1 MVIVSEQAETMKE
14 WDYDLVVIGGGSGGY
29 AAARTAVGLGLK
41 NVAVIEGGREVGG
54 LCILRGCMPTKA
66 LLYAAEVLHLARQAR
81 VWGLDIP
88 QAGYD
93 FAKVMARKDAVIG
106 EFAAYRR
113 KQLQAGAFDFIREQ
127 ARFVEPRR
135 IRLASGREVT
145 AAHFVVSTGSIV
157 RRPSLPGLEEVGYL
171 TSDDA
176 LDLSRAPKSLI
187 VLGGGAVAV
196 EFAQFFQRLGTKV
209 SLIQRSRTILKEF
222 DEDAAIEA
230 ERALRAEGMALFTG
244 ATLLSAAA
252 SKAGKAV
259 RFKHEGEQKTAEAEE
274 IFMALGRSPNTAG
287 LGLDK
292 AGVETAQEGRIV
304 CDARMQSSAPHIFA
318 AGDCAGPHEI
328 VHLAVRQGEIAARN
342 IALPEQSRG
351 MEDRLSIGV
360 VFTDPQVARTGWTE
374 RELQSRGVQY
384 RAACYPF
391 DDHGKSILMNARRGF
406 AKLIADAK
414 TGEILGGSCV
424 GPSGGELIHEI
435 TIAMA
440 KQMTVGEL
448 SEAPHYHPTLAEI
461 WSYPAE
467 ELAAQ
472 IQEVKADAE
481 SMRRSKME
489 RTCL

>member
-1 MVIVSEQAETMKE
+1 MKK

-29 AAARTAVGLGLK
+29 AAARTAVDLGLK
-41 NVAVIEGGREVGG
+41 KVAVIEGGREVGG

-66 LLYAAEVLHLARQAR
+66 LLYAAEVLHLARQAQ

-88 QAGYD
+88 RVGYD
-93 FAKVMARKDAVIG
+93 FAKVMARKDAVVG

-113 KQLQAGAFDFIREQ
+113 KQLQAGGFDFIREQ
-127 ARFVEPRR
+127 ARFVDPHR
-135 IRLASGREVT
+135 IRLALGREVT
-145 AAHFVVSTGSIV
+145 AAHFVVGTGSVI
-157 RRPSLPGLEEVGYL
+157 RRPSLPGLEDLGYL
-171 TSDDA
+171 TSDDT
-176 LDLSRAPKSLI
+176 LDLSQEPKSLI

-222 DEDAAIEA
+222 DEDAAIEV
-230 ERALRAEGMALFTG
+230 EKVLRAEGMTLFTG
-244 ATLLSAAA
+244 ARLLSATA
-252 SKAGKAV
+252 SKTGKAV
-259 RFKHEGEQKTAEAEE
+259 RFEHKGEQKTVEAEE
-274 IFMALGRSPNTAG
+274 IFMALGRNPNTAG
-287 LGLDK
+287 LGLEK
-292 AGVETAQEGRIV
+292 AGVETVEGRIV
-304 CDARMQSSAPHIFA
+304 CNARMQSSASHIFA

-342 IALPEQSRG
+342 IVLPEQVKE
-351 MEDRLSIGV
+351 MKDRLFIGV
-360 VFTDPQVARTGWTE
+360 VFTDPQIARTGWTE
-374 RELQSRGVQY
+374 REAQSRSIPY

-435 TIAMA
+435 TAAMA
-440 KQMTVGEL
+440 KRMTVGEL
-448 SEAPHYHPTLAEI
+448 AEVPHYHPTLAEI

-472 IQEVKADAE
+472 IQEGKANE
-481 SMRRSKME
+481 E
-489 RTCL
+489 R

>member
-1 MVIVSEQAETMKE
+1 MKK

-29 AAARTAVGLGLK
+29 AAARTAVDLGLK
-41 NVAVIEGGREVGG
+41 KVAVLEGGREVGG

-81 VWGLDIP
+81 IWGLDISHV
-88 QAGYD
+88 GYD
-93 FAKVMARKDAVIG
+93 FSKVMARKDAVVN

-113 KQLQAGAFDFIREQ
+113 EQLQTGGFDFIRDQ
-127 ARFVEPRR
+127 ARFVDPHRV
-135 IRLASGREVT
+135 RLTSGREVT
-145 AAHFVVSTGSIV
+145 AAHFVVSTGSVV
-157 RRPSLPGLEEVGYL
+157 RRPLLPGLEEVGYL

-196 EFAQFFQRLGTKV
+196 EFAQFFQRLGAEV
-209 SLIQRSRTILKEF
+209 SLIQRSRTILREF
-222 DEDAAIEA
+222 DEDAAIEV
-230 ERALRAEGMALFTG
+230 EKALRAEGMTLFTG
-244 ATLLSAAA
+244 ASLLSASA
-252 SKAGKAV
+252 SKVGKAV
-259 RFKHEGEQKTAEAEE
+259 HFEHEGEQRTVEAEE

-287 LGLDK
+287 LGLEK
-292 AGVETAQEGRIV
+292 AGVETSQGRIV
-304 CDARMQSSAPHIFA
+304 CNARMQSSAPHVFA

-342 IALPEQSRG
+342 IALPERAKE
-351 MEDRLSIGV
+351 MEDRLFIGV
-360 VFTDPQVARTGWTE
+360 VFTDPQIARTGWTE
-374 RELQSRGVQY
+374 REAQRNGVQY
-384 RAACYPF
+384 LTACYPF

-435 TIAMA
+435 TAAMA
-440 KQMTVGEL
+440 KRMTVGEL
-448 SEAPHYHPTLAEI
+448 AEMPHYHPTLAEI

-472 IQEVKADAE
+472 IQEGKANE
-481 SMRRSKME
+481 E
-489 RTCL
+489 Q

>member
-1 MVIVSEQAETMKE
+1 MKK
-14 WDYDLVVIGGGSGGY
+14 WDYNLVVIGGGSGGY

-41 NVAVIEGGREVGG
+41 KVAVIEGGREVGG

-66 LLYAAEVLHLARQAR
+66 LLYATEVLHLAQQAR

-88 QAGYD
+88 RASYD
-93 FAKVMARKDAVIG
+93 LAKVMARKDAVIG

-113 KQLQAGAFDFIREQ
+113 QQLQAGGFDFIRDQ
-127 ARFVEPRR
+127 ARFVDPHRL
-135 IRLASGREVT
+135 RLASGKEVT
-145 AAHFVVSTGSIV
+145 AAHFVISTGSVI
-157 RRPSLPGLEEVGYL
+157 RRPSLPGLEEIGCL

-176 LDLSRAPKSLI
+176 LNLSQAPKSLV

-222 DEDAAIEA
+222 DEDAAIEV
-230 ERALRAEGMALFTG
+230 ESALRAEGMTLFTG
-244 ATLLSAAA
+244 ARLVSASA

-259 RFKHEGEQKTAEAEE
+259 RFEHEGEQKTASAEE

-287 LGLDK
+287 LGLEK
-292 AGVETAQEGRIV
+292 AGVKTIQGRIA

-342 IALPEQSRG
+342 IVSPERAKK
-351 MEDRLSIGV
+351 MEDRLFIGV
-360 VFTDPQVARTGWTE
+360 VFTEPQIARTGWTE
-374 RELQSRGVQY
+374 REAQRKGLLY
-384 RAACYPF
+384 RTACYPF

-414 TGEILGGSCV
+414 SGEILGGSCV

-435 TIAMA
+435 TVAMA
-440 KQMTVGEL
+440 KRMTVGEL
-448 SEAPHYHPTLAEI
+448 AEAPHYHPTLAEI

-467 ELAAQ
+467 ELAER
-472 IQEVKADAE
+472 IQG
-481 SMRRSKME
+481 SQRIRSDDEKQK
-489 RTCL
+489 

>member
-1 MVIVSEQAETMKE
+1 MEKRADAMKK

-41 NVAVIEGGREVGG
+41 KVAVIEGGRKVGG

-66 LLYAAEVLHLARQAR
+66 LLYAAEVLHLARQAQ
-81 VWGLDIP
+81 VWGLNIP
-88 QAGYD
+88 HVGYD
-93 FAKVMARKDAVIG
+93 FAKVMGRKNAVVG

-113 KQLQAGAFDFIREQ
+113 EQLQTGGFDFIREQ
-127 ARFVEPRR
+127 ARFVDPHR

-145 AAHFVVSTGSIV
+145 AAHFVVSTGSVV
-157 RRPSLPGLEEVGYL
+157 RRPWLPGLEEAGYL

-176 LDLSRAPKSLI
+176 LDLSRAPKSLVI
-187 VLGGGAVAV
+187 LGGGAVAV
-196 EFAQFFQRLGTKV
+196 EFAQFFQRLGTEV

-222 DEDAAIEA
+222 DEDAAIEV
-230 ERALRAEGMALFTG
+230 ESALRAEGMTLFTG
-244 ATLLSAAA
+244 ARLLFASA

-259 RFKHEGEQKTAEAEE
+259 RFEHEGEQKIVEAEE
-274 IFMALGRSPNTAG
+274 IFMALGRNPNTVG
-287 LGLDK
+287 LGLEK
-292 AGVETAQEGRIV
+292 AGVETLQGRIV
-304 CDARMQSSAPHIFA
+304 CNARMQSSAPHIFA

-342 IALPEQSRG
+342 IALPEQTKE
-351 MEDRLSIGV
+351 MEDRLFIGV
-360 VFTDPQVARTGWTE
+360 VFTDPQLARTGWTE
-374 RELQSRGVQY
+374 REAQNRGAQY
-384 RAACYPF
+384 RAACYSF

-435 TIAMA
+435 TTAMA
-440 KQMTVGEL
+440 KRMTVGALAEV
-448 SEAPHYHPTLAEI
+448 PHYHPTLAEI

-467 ELAAQ
+467 ELAEQ
-472 IQEVKADAE
+472 IQAVEVDEK
-481 SMRRSKME
+481 R
-489 RTCL
+489 

>member
-1 MVIVSEQAETMKE
+1 MKE

-41 NVAVIEGGREVGG
+41 RVAVIEGGREVGG

-66 LLYAAEVLHLARQAR
+66 LLYAAKVLHLARQAQ

-88 QAGYD
+88 RVGYD
-93 FAKVMARKDAVIG
+93 FAKVMARKDAVVG

-113 KQLQAGAFDFIREQ
+113 KQLQSGDFDFIREQ
-127 ARFVEPRR
+127 ARFVDSHR
-135 IRLASGREVT
+135 IRLASGREVR
-145 AAHFVVSTGSIV
+145 AAHFVVSTGSVV
-157 RRPSLPGLEEVGYL
+157 RRPLLPGLEEVGYL

-196 EFAQFFQRLGTKV
+196 EFAQFFQRLGTEV
-209 SLIQRSRTILKEF
+209 GLIQRSRTILKEF
-222 DEDAAIEA
+222 DEDASIEV
-230 ERALRAEGMALFTG
+230 EKALRAEGMTLFTG
-244 ATLLSAAA
+244 AGLLSASA
-252 SKAGKAV
+252 SRGGKAV
-259 RFKHEGEQKTAEAEE
+259 RFEHEGEQKTVEAQK

-287 LGLDK
+287 LGLEK
-292 AGVETAQEGRIV
+292 AGVETVEGRIV
-304 CDARMQSSAPHIFA
+304 CNARMQSSAPHIFA

-342 IALPEQSRG
+342 IAVPEQTKE
-351 MEDRLSIGV
+351 MEERLFIGV
-360 VFTDPQVARTGWTE
+360 VFTDPQIARTGWTE
-374 RELQSRGVQY
+374 REAQGRGISY
-384 RAACYPF
+384 RAACYSF

-435 TIAMA
+435 TTAMA
-440 KQMTVGEL
+440 KRMTVGEL
-448 SEAPHYHPTLAEI
+448 AEVPHYHPTLAEI

-467 ELAAQ
+467 ELAGQ
-472 IQEVKADAE
+472 IQSVEAD
-481 SMRRSKME
+481 
-489 RTCL
+489 

>member
-1 MVIVSEQAETMKE
+1 MKK

-29 AAARTAVGLGLK
+29 AAARTAVDLGLK
-41 NVAVIEGGREVGG
+41 KVAVIEGGREVGG

-88 QAGYD
+88 HVGYD
-93 FAKVMARKDAVIG
+93 FAKVMVRKDTVVE
-106 EFAAYRR
+106 EFTAYRHR
-113 KQLQAGAFDFIREQ
+113 QLQAGGFDFIRDL
-127 ARFVEPRR
+127 ARFVDPHRV
-135 IRLASGREVT
+135 RLASGREVT
-145 AAHFVVSTGSIV
+145 AAHFVVSTGSVV

-176 LDLSRAPKSLI
+176 LNLSQAPKSLI

-222 DEDAAIEA
+222 DEDAAIEV
-230 ERALRAEGMALFTG
+230 EKVLRAEGMTLFTG
-244 ATLLSAAA
+244 ARLLSATA

-259 RFKHEGEQKTAEAEE
+259 RFEHEGEQKTVEAQE

-287 LGLDK
+287 IGLEK
-292 AGVETAQEGRIV
+292 AGVSTAQGRIV
-304 CDARMQSSAPHIFA
+304 CNARMQSSVSHIFA
-318 AGDCAGPHEI
+318 AGDCTGPHEI

-342 IALPEQSRG
+342 IALPEQSKE
-351 MEDRLSIGV
+351 MEDRLFIGV
-360 VFTDPQVARTGWTE
+360 VFTDPQIARTGRTE
-374 RELQSRGVQY
+374 REAQRKGIPY
-384 RAACYPF
+384 RAARYSF

-406 AKLIADAK
+406 AKLIADAT

-424 GPSGGELIHEI
+424 GPFGGELIHEI
-435 TIAMA
+435 TVAMA
-440 KQMTVGEL
+440 KRMTVGEL
-448 SEAPHYHPTLAEI
+448 AEVPHYHPTLAEI

-472 IQEVKADAE
+472 IRGIEADE
-481 SMRRSKME
+481 E
-489 RTCL
+489 R

>member
-1 MVIVSEQAETMKE
+1 MKE

-41 NVAVIEGGREVGG
+41 KVAVIEGGREVGG

-66 LLYAAEVLHLARQAR
+66 LLYAAEVLHLAKQAQ

-88 QAGYD
+88 RVGYD
-93 FAKVMARKDAVIG
+93 FAKVMERKDAIVG

-113 KQLQAGAFDFIREQ
+113 EQLQAGGFDFIREQ
-127 ARFVEPRR
+127 ARFVDSHRV
-135 IRLASGREVT
+135 RLDSGREVT
-145 AAHFVVSTGSIV
+145 AAHFVISTGSVV
-157 RRPSLPGLEEVGYL
+157 RRPSLPGLEEAGYW

-176 LDLSRAPKSLI
+176 LDLSQAPKSLV

-222 DEDAAIEA
+222 DEDASIEV
-230 ERALRAEGMALFTG
+230 EKALRAEGMTLFTG
-244 ATLLSAAA
+244 ARLLSAAA
-252 SKAGKAV
+252 SEAGKTV
-259 RFKHEGEQKTAEAEE
+259 RFEHEGEQKTVEAQE

-287 LGLDK
+287 LGLEK
-292 AGVETAQEGRIV
+292 AGVLTVEGRIV
-304 CDARMQSSAPHIFA
+304 CNARMQSSAPHIFA

-342 IALPEQSRG
+342 IAVPEQTKE
-351 MEDRLSIGV
+351 MEDRLFIGV
-360 VFTDPQVARTGWTE
+360 VFTDPQIARTGWTE
-374 RELQSRGVQY
+374 REAQGRGIPY
-384 RAACYPF
+384 RAAGYSF

-406 AKLIADAK
+406 AKLIADAT

-435 TIAMA
+435 TAAMA
-440 KQMTVGEL
+440 KRMTVGEL
-448 SEAPHYHPTLAEI
+448 AEVPHYHPTLAEI
-461 WSYPAE
+461 WGYPAE

-472 IQEVKADAE
+472 IQSIEAD
-481 SMRRSKME
+481 
-489 RTCL
+489 

>member
-1 MVIVSEQAETMKE
+1 MKK

-29 AAARTAVGLGLK
+29 ATARTAVDLGLEK
-41 NVAVIEGGREVGG
+41 VAVIEGGREVGG

-66 LLYAAEVLHLARQAR
+66 LLYAAEVLHLAKQAQ

-88 QAGYD
+88 HVGYD
-93 FAKVMARKDAVIG
+93 FAKVMARKDAVVE

-113 KQLQAGAFDFIREQ
+113 RQLQAGGFDFIREQ
-127 ARFVEPRR
+127 ARFVDPHRV
-135 IRLASGREVT
+135 RLASGREVT
-145 AAHFVVSTGSIV
+145 AAHFVVSTGSVV
-157 RRPSLPGLEEVGYL
+157 RRPSLPGLEEAGYL

-176 LDLSRAPKSLI
+176 LNLSQAPKSLI

-222 DEDAAIEA
+222 DEDAAIDVES
-230 ERALRAEGMALFTG
+230 ALRAEGMALFTG
-244 ATLLSAAA
+244 AGLLSASAR
-252 SKAGKAV
+252 KGGKAV
-259 RFKHEGEQKTAEAEE
+259 RFGHDGGEKIVEAQE

-287 LGLDK
+287 LGLEK
-292 AGVETAQEGRIV
+292 AGVSTAQGRIV
-304 CDARMQSSAPHIFA
+304 CNARMQSSAPHIFA

-342 IALPEQSRG
+342 IVLPEQSKE
-351 MEDRLSIGV
+351 MEDRLFIGV
-360 VFTDPQVARTGWTE
+360 VFTDPQIARTGRTE
-374 RELQSRGVQY
+374 RETQRKGISY
-384 RAACYPF
+384 RAARYSF

-435 TIAMA
+435 TVAMA
-440 KQMTVGEL
+440 KRMTVGEL
-448 SEAPHYHPTLAEI
+448 AEAPHYHPTLAEI

-472 IQEVKADAE
+472 IEADE
-481 SMRRSKME
+481 E
-489 RTCL
+489 R

>member
-1 MVIVSEQAETMKE
+1 MKK

-41 NVAVIEGGREVGG
+41 KVAVIEGGRKVGG

-66 LLYAAEVLHLARQAR
+66 LLYAAEVLHLARQAQ

-88 QAGYD
+88 QVGYD
-93 FAKVMARKDAVIG
+93 FAKVMARKNAVVG

-113 KQLQAGAFDFIREQ
+113 EQLQEGGFDFIREQ
-127 ARFVEPRR
+127 ARFVDPHR

-145 AAHFVVSTGSIV
+145 AAHFVVSTGSMV
-157 RRPSLPGLEEVGYL
+157 RRPSLPGLEEAGYL

-196 EFAQFFQRLGTKV
+196 EFAQFFQRLGTEV

-222 DEDAAIEA
+222 DEDAAIEV
-230 ERALRAEGMALFTG
+230 EKALRSEGMTLFTG
-244 ATLLSAAA
+244 ARLLFASAT

-259 RFKHEGEQKTAEAEE
+259 RFEHEGEQKTVEAEE
-274 IFMALGRSPNTAG
+274 IFMALGRNPNTAG
-287 LGLDK
+287 LGLEK
-292 AGVETAQEGRIV
+292 AGVETLQGRIV
-304 CDARMQSSAPHIFA
+304 CNARMQSSASHIFA
-318 AGDCAGPHEI
+318 AGDCVGPHEI

-342 IALPEQSRG
+342 IALPEQAKE
-351 MEDRLSIGV
+351 MEDRLFIGV
-360 VFTDPQVARTGWTE
+360 VFTDPQIARTGWTE
-374 RELQSRGVQY
+374 REAQSRGAQY
-384 RAACYPF
+384 RAACYSF

-435 TIAMA
+435 TTAMA
-440 KQMTVGEL
+440 KRMTVGEL
-448 SEAPHYHPTLAEI
+448 AEVPHYHPTLAEI

-472 IQEVKADAE
+472 IPGVEADE
-481 SMRRSKME
+481 RR
-489 RTCL
+489 